1 MDLTLILLVV
11 VVVLLAVAVSAV
23 LSQKDQMRKQVGEV
37 RELREKVATE
47 LDRARIDALTQAQQ
61 QGDRLG
67 ESLRGLTETVQKRLE
82 SQQELL
88 TRQLGDSGR
97 TVADLKKELG
107 SLSEATGRFID
118 IGKDISRLQDILQS
132 PKLRGG
138 MGEVLL
144 ENLLA
149 QIFPRSFFEVQYAFS
164 GGVTVDAVVRIG
176 ERLVPI
182 DSKFPIDDFR
192 RVLEAEEPD
201 RARAR
206 RQFLANV
213 RKRVDEIASK
223 YILPDQG
230 TFDFALMY
238 IPAENVYYET
248 IIREEESVTGSGLS
262 EMLGYAVSRRVV
274 PVSPNTFYAYLQ
286 VILYGLK
293 GMQLE
298 QKGAEI
304 LGHLHRL
311 RGEVEKF
318 EEEYNKLGTHL
329 DNARGAYE
337 RGGKKLA
344 GLESQLGE
352 GSGTP
357 ELPAGERMGERAAEA
372 LSFNT

>member
-1 MDLTLILLVV
+1 MDFTLILLVV
-11 VVVLLAVAVSAV
+11 VVVLLV
-23 LSQKDQMRKQVGEV
+23 LALVTVLRQGGEV
-37 RELREKVATE
+37 RTLRDKVAAE
-47 LDRARIDALTQAQQ
+47 LDRARIDALTQTQQ
-61 QGDRLG
+61 QSDRLG
-67 ESLRGLTETVQKRLE
+67 ESLRGLTETMQKRLE

-149 QIFPRSFFEVQYAFS
+149 QIFPRSFFDVQYTFT

-182 DSKFPIDDFR
+182 DSKFPVEDFR
-192 RVLEAEEPD
+192 RVLEAEESERPKV
-201 RARAR
+201 R

-213 RKRVDEIASK
+213 RKRVDEIAAK

-248 IIREEESVTGSGLS
+248 IIREEAAAGSGLP
-262 EMLGYAVSRRVV
+262 EMLDYAITQRVV

-298 QKGAEI
+298 HKGAEI
-304 LGHLHRL
+304 LAHLHRL

-318 EEEYNKLGTHL
+318 EKEYSTLGTHL

-337 RGGKKLA
+337 RGGKKLN
-344 GLESQLGE
+344 GLETKL
-352 GSGTP
+352 SGLLEESSETP
-357 ELPAGERMGERAAEA
+357 A
-372 LSFNT
+372 LESSDEE

>member
-11 VVVLLAVAVSAV
+11 VVVLLALALGTVW
-23 LSQKDQMRKQVGEV
+23 LQGKEV
-37 RELREKVATE
+37 RFQAKEVHELSEKVAAE

-61 QGDRLG
+61 QSDRLG
-67 ESLRGLTETVQKRLE
+67 ESLRGLQESVQKRLE

-88 TRQLGDSGR
+88 TRQLGESGR

-107 SLSEATGRFID
+107 SLSEATGRFIE
-118 IGKDISRLQDILQS
+118 IGRDISRLQDILQS

-138 MGEVLL
+138 LGEVLL
-144 ENLLA
+144 ENLLT
-149 QIFPRSFFEVQYAFS
+149 QILPPAYFQMQYGFP
-164 GGVTVDAVVRIG
+164 GGVTVDAVVRLG
-176 ERLVPI
+176 GRLVPI
-182 DSKFPIDDFR
+182 DSKFPVEDFR
-192 RVLEAEEPD
+192 RVLEAEEAERPK
-201 RARAR
+201 AR

-238 IPAENVYYET
+238 VPAENVYYET
-248 IIREEESVTGSGLS
+248 IIRDEEAPGGSGLS

-293 GMQLE
+293 GMELE
-298 QKGAEI
+298 KKGAEI
-304 LGHLHRL
+304 LDHLHRL
-311 RGEVEKF
+311 QGEVGKF
-318 EEEYNKLGTHL
+318 EDEYTKLGTHL

-344 GLESQLGE
+344 GLETKLGGLLEE
-352 GSGTP
+352 GAETPALNSG
-357 ELPAGERMGERAAEA
+357 EDE
-372 LSFNT
+372 